1 MSTDPGSLSQLDT
14 FHSLS
19 IPSSEFVPRSGASA
33 ERLRNRM
40 QDLSIVVE
48 RLFTFYEAM
57 RTGKPL
63 ADGDDMLAQV
73 RTALARSTR
82 SKSTTP

>member
-1 MSTDPGSLSQLDT
+1 MSTDPGRLSQLDT
-14 FHSLS
+14 FHSLPM
-19 IPSSEFVPRSGASA
+19 PSSGLASRRGAA
-33 ERLRNRM
+33 AGRVRNRL

-57 RTGKPL
+57 RTGKPVT
-63 ADGDDMLAQV
+63 DGDEMLAQV

-82 SKSTTP
+82 SRDVV

>member
-1 MSTDPGSLSQLDT
+1 MSTDPGRLSQLDT
-14 FHSLS
+14 LHSLP
-19 IPSSEFVPRSGASA
+19 IPSSGLVSKRRAAAG
-33 ERLRNRM
+33 RLGSRL

-57 RTGKPL
+57 RTGTPVAK
-63 ADGDDMLAQV
+63 GDEMLAQV

-82 SKSTTP
+82 PKDA